1 MSSAL
6 IWSTE
11 WQNKTKQN
19 RKYIKTGEMAQWL
32 RAFTSLSVLSSD
44 LISVVSTHNGRVTK
58 SCNSSSL
65 GSVFGPPVAKSKRDR
80 IYWRSHRAKG
90 LLLTSA
96 GKGPCLEEA
105 ASPGVPSEGAGPR
118 SLEHTGTSSPGL
130 EFQECY
136 QKTEIQA
143 IGQEP
148 YLALI

>member
-65 GSVFGPPVAKSKRDR
+65 GSVFGPPVAPTWAHFKTFDWVLYLHIKPAQRCHFVS
-80 IYWRSHRAKG
+80 SHLAWER
-90 LLLTSA
+90 LLQS
-96 GKGPCLEEA
+96 C
-105 ASPGVPSEGAGPR
+105 PGSYRFSLSFVPSDFGRHTRKCWLFLPPPPR
-118 SLEHTGTSSPGL
+118 PW
-130 EFQECY
+130 
-136 QKTEIQA
+136 
-143 IGQEP
+143 
-148 YLALI
+148 LIFTVS